1 MATYEGIKGYN
12 IDAISADPPAPQ
24 EGQVWYNT
32 TTDLLKYATGS
43 GAWAVGGNLGSGRY
57 SPAQWG
63 TQTAS
68 MLTGGGY
75 PSPISTSEVYNGTSW
90 SASPSLIAARTFNFI
105 GVGTTSSAMVAAGN
119 VGAPSYAT
127 MNSTETWNN
136 VAWST
141 SPATTS
147 VSVSGVSCAGLKPS
161 ALGFGGGPSTQSMAW
176 NDTSWAATN
185 SMSGTGTREQTGAG
199 TKTAAIS
206 FGGKVDPPFLNKIE
220 TWNDVCWSTSPGTL
234 LTARYGAAAFG
245 TTTSAVVSGGYAPAI
260 TATTEVWNG
269 TSMTAGTAYPAP
281 VATAPGC
288 GTSALGLVAGGEGP
302 PGTDSNI
309 TNAWTDPVIKTVTAS

>member
-1 MATYEGIKGYN
+1 MTTYKGIQGYN
-12 IDAISADPPAPQ
+12 IDAVSADPPNPQ
-24 EGQVWYNT
+24 EGQLWYNT

-43 GAWAVGGNLGSGRY
+43 GAWSVGGTLAGGRY
-57 SPAQWG
+57 APGQWG

-68 MLTGGGY
+68 MITGGGY
-75 PSPISTSEVYNGTSW
+75 PGIVSTTEEYNGSSW
-90 SASPSLIAARTFNFI
+90 SSSPALIANRTFNFI
-105 GVGTTSSAMVAAGN
+105 AVGTTASAMVAAGN
-119 VGAPSYAT
+119 VGPPSNAT

-141 SPATTS
+141 SPATTT

-176 NDTSWAATN
+176 DDTSWAATN
-185 SMSGTGTREQTGAG
+185 SMSGTGTREQSGAG

-220 TWNDVCWSTSPGTL
+220 IWNDVCWSTSSGTL
-234 LTARYGAAAFG
+234 LAARYGAAAFG
-245 TTTSAVVSGGYAPAI
+245 TTTSAVISGGYNPI
-260 TATTEVWNG
+260 MDTTEVWNG
-269 TSMTAGTAYPAP
+269 TSMSAGTSYPAP

-288 GTSALGLVAGGEGP
+288 GTSALGLVAGGQGP
-302 PGTDSNI
+302 PGYNANI
-309 TNAWTDPVIKTVTAS
+309 TNAWSDPVIKTVTAS